1 MISFL
6 KLEEHRNRKLEPLP
20 ENDTSE
26 LYYRSLDQ
34 ALNAVLDW
42 MRDEDILTVPCVQ
55 RPPPHAPSSSFSLS
69 ANRRANMG
77 RDWLHAEDYS
87 DPSEER
93 NVTTVPSIDHKVR
106 VR

>member
-42 MRDEDILTVPCVQ
+42 MREEEILTVPCVQ
-55 RPPPHAPSSSFSLS
+55 RPPPRAPSSSFSL
-69 ANRRANMG
+69 
-77 RDWLHAEDYS
+77 L
-87 DPSEER
+87 
-93 NVTTVPSIDHKVR
+93 TTVQMLWAGIGSTRRITPTRARNATSQP
-106 VR
+106 

>member
-55 RPPPHAPSSSFSLS
+55 
-69 ANRRANMG
+69 
-77 RDWLHAEDYS
+77 
-87 DPSEER
+87 
-93 NVTTVPSIDHKVR
+93 
-106 VR
+106 